1 LDALV
6 TLWQVNTVDGMKLY
20 GSKYKSL
27 HYFASIHNDGG
38 ANSVCDEFHG
48 GAGFANN
55 HLMLGNYLE
64 QSLQL
69 VDPGVCLHYM
79 DYSMYFEK
87 HAFTQRKFAVLEFV
101 ICCSCDYLYVQILR
115 IRQMVAHGQKFL
127 QKVGSAPMIRPLA
140 EYWTADGQICL
151 YLV

>member
-1 LDALV
+1 MWVRYVRRELSSLTDDDREAFLDALV
-6 TLWQVNTVDGMKLY
+6 TLWQVNTVDGVKLY
-20 GSKYKSL
+20 GANYKSL

-69 VDPGVCLHYM
+69 VDPSVCLHYM
-79 DYSMYFEK
+79 DYSKYFEK
-87 HAFTQRKFAVLEFV
+87 HAFTQRTLFSLT
-101 ICCSCDYLYVQILR
+101 
-115 IRQMVAHGQKFL
+115 G
-127 QKVGSAPMIRPLA
+127 
-140 EYWTADGQICL
+140 
-151 YLV
+151 